1 MSESWFNSLAQIE
14 WSPEW
19 ATAATLV
26 VALIAAFVVRR
37 VVLNLLARFFDALA
51 ARSPSLEEKKRIATL
66 ARVLRHAASLT
77 LIIVAVL
84 VGLNTIGVSIAPILG
99 AAGVAGVAIGF
110 GAQSLVKDFFSGMF
124 LLLENQIRVGDVVE
138 IAGKT
143 GVVEELTLRRTK
155 LRSFDGAVHYVS
167 NGLIT
172 TVSNFSTEFAFAVA
186 DVGVSYREDLDH
198 VYSVMRATAAELR
211 TDSSFSAAI
220 VDALDIAG
228 VEQLADSAIVIRCRM
243 KTLPAEQWRV
253 RREFLKRLKLAFD
266 REGISIPYPHRMLIQ
281 EPPPVREALARD
293 QLARD
298 RDEPNQ
304 R

>member
-1 MSESWFNSLAQIE
+1 MFESWLEFFAQTE
-14 WSPEW
+14 WSPQW
-19 ATAATLV
+19 ATAATLGAV
-26 VALIAAFVVRR
+26 LIAAFVVRR
-37 VVLNLLARFFDALA
+37 VLLNVLARFFVALA
-51 ARSPSLEEKKRIATL
+51 ARSPSLEERKRIQTL

-77 LIIVAVL
+77 LIVVAVL

-138 IAGKT
+138 VAGKT

-198 VYSVMRATAAELR
+198 VYSVMRATAATLR
-211 TDSSFSAAI
+211 EDEMFRSAI
-220 VDALDIAG
+220 VDALEIAG

-253 RREFLKRLKLAFD
+253 RREFLKRLKIAFD
-266 REGISIPYPHRMLIQ
+266 REGISIPYPHRMLVQ
-281 EPPPVREALARD
+281 EPTPARG
-293 QLARD
+293 D
-298 RDEPNQ
+298 RDTLPT

>member
-1 MSESWFNSLAQIE
+1 MIESWLEYFAQTE
-14 WSPEW
+14 WSPQW

-26 VALIAAFVVRR
+26 AVLIAAFVARR
-37 VVLNLLARFFDALA
+37 VLLNVLARFFLALA
-51 ARSPSLEEKKRIATL
+51 ARSPSHEERKRIETL

-77 LIIVAVL
+77 LIVVAVL
-84 VGLNTIGVSIAPILG
+84 VGLNTVGVSIAPILG

-155 LRSFDGAVHYVS
+155 LRSFDGAVHYIS

-186 DVGVSYREDLDH
+186 DVSVSYREDLDH
-198 VYSVMRATAAELR
+198 VYAVMRSTAATLR
-211 TDSSFSAAI
+211 DDDMFRAAI
-220 VDALDIAG
+220 VDALEIAG

-243 KTLPAEQWRV
+243 KTVPAEQWRV
-253 RREFLKRLKLAFD
+253 RREFLKRLKIAFD
-266 REGISIPYPHRMLIQ
+266 REGISIPYPHRMLVQ
-281 EPPPVREALARD
+281 EQIPTRGERDTQPAR
-293 QLARD
+293 
-298 RDEPNQ
+298 
-304 R
+304 

>member
-1 MSESWFNSLAQIE
+1 MFESWLNALANTE
-14 WSPEW
+14 WSPQW
-19 ATAATLV
+19 ATAASLIGV
-26 VALIAAFVVRR
+26 LIAAFIVRSL
-37 VVLNLLARFFDALA
+37 VLKVLARFFVALS
-51 ARSPSLEEKKRIATL
+51 ARSPSIEERKRIETL

-77 LIIVAVL
+77 LIVVAVL

-138 IAGKT
+138 IAGKN

-155 LRSFDGAVHYVS
+155 LRSFDGAVHYIS

-198 VYSVMRATAAELR
+198 VFSVMRATAAELR
-211 TDSSFSAAI
+211 EDPQFSAAV

-243 KTLPAEQWRV
+243 KTVPAEQWRV
-253 RREFLKRLKLAFD
+253 RREFLKRLKIAFD
-266 REGISIPYPHRMLIQ
+266 REGISIPYPHRMLVQ
-281 EPPPVREALARD
+281 GPALP
-293 QLARD
+293 
-298 RDEPNQ
+298 DERPAAAP
-304 R
+304 RP

>member
-1 MSESWFNSLAQIE
+1 MFESWLEFFAQTE
-14 WSPEW
+14 WSPQW

-26 VALIAAFVVRR
+26 AVLVAAFVVRR
-37 VVLNLLARFFDALA
+37 VLLNVLARFFVALA
-51 ARSPSLEEKKRIATL
+51 ARSPSLEERKRIQTL

-77 LIIVAVL
+77 LIVVAVL

-138 IAGKT
+138 VAGKT

-198 VYSVMRATAAELR
+198 VYSVMRATAATLR
-211 TDSSFSAAI
+211 EDEMFRSAI

-253 RREFLKRLKLAFD
+253 RREFLKRLKIAFD
-266 REGISIPYPHRMLIQ
+266 REGISIPYPHRMLVQ
-281 EPPPVREALARD
+281 EPTPARG
-293 QLARD
+293 D
-298 RDEPNQ
+298 RDTLPT

>member
-1 MSESWFNSLAQIE
+1 MFESWLEFFAQTE
-14 WSPEW
+14 WSPQW

-26 VALIAAFVVRR
+26 AVLIAAFVVRR
-37 VVLNLLARFFDALA
+37 VLLNVIARFFVALA
-51 ARSPSLEEKKRIATL
+51 ARSPSLEERKRIQTL

-77 LIIVAVL
+77 LIVVAVL
-84 VGLNTIGVSIAPILG
+84 VGLNTLGVSIAPILG

-198 VYSVMRATAAELR
+198 VYSVMRATAATLR
-211 TDSSFSAAI
+211 EDETFRSAI
-220 VDALDIAG
+220 VDALEIAG

-253 RREFLKRLKLAFD
+253 RREFLKRLKIAFD
-266 REGISIPYPHRMLIQ
+266 REGISIPYPHRMLVQ
-281 EPPPVREALARD
+281 EQIPARGERD
-293 QLARD
+293 TQPAR
-298 RDEPNQ
+298 
-304 R
+304 

>member
-1 MSESWFNSLAQIE
+1 MLESGLEFLANTE
-14 WSPEW
+14 WSPQW

-26 VALIAAFVVRR
+26 AVLVAAFVGR
-37 VVLNLLARFFDALA
+37 NLLLKVLARFFVALA
-51 ARSPSLEEKKRIATL
+51 ARSPSLEERKRIETL

-77 LIIVAVL
+77 LIVVAVL

-186 DVGVSYREDLDH
+186 DVSVSYREDLDH
-198 VYSVMRATAAELR
+198 VYSVMRATAATLR
-211 TDSSFSAAI
+211 EDETYRASI
-220 VDALDIAG
+220 VDALEIAG
-228 VEQLADSAIVIRCRM
+228 VEQLADSAIVVRCRM
-243 KTLPAEQWRV
+243 KTVPAEQWRV
-253 RREFLKRLKLAFD
+253 RREFLKRLKIAFD
-266 REGISIPYPHRMLIQ
+266 REGISIPYPHRMLVQ
-281 EPPPVREALARD
+281 EPMPARERDTLASR
-293 QLARD
+293 
-298 RDEPNQ
+298 
-304 R
+304 

>member
-1 MSESWFNSLAQIE
+1 MIESWLEYFAQTE
-14 WSPEW
+14 WSPQW

-26 VALIAAFVVRR
+26 AVLIAAFVARR
-37 VVLNLLARFFDALA
+37 VLLNVLARFFLALA
-51 ARSPSLEEKKRIATL
+51 ARSPSHEERKRIETL

-77 LIIVAVL
+77 LIVVAVL
-84 VGLNTIGVSIAPILG
+84 VGLNTVGVSIAPILG

-155 LRSFDGAVHYVS
+155 LRSFDGAVHYIS

-186 DVGVSYREDLDH
+186 DVSVSYREDLDH
-198 VYSVMRATAAELR
+198 VYAVMRSTAATLR
-211 TDSSFSAAI
+211 DDDMFRAAI
-220 VDALDIAG
+220 VDALEIAG

-243 KTLPAEQWRV
+243 KTVPAEQWRV
-253 RREFLKRLKLAFD
+253 RREFLKRLKIAFD
-266 REGISIPYPHRMLIQ
+266 REGISIPYPHRMLVQ
-281 EPPPVREALARD
+281 EQIPARGERD
-293 QLARD
+293 TQPAR
-298 RDEPNQ
+298 
-304 R
+304 

>member
-1 MSESWFNSLAQIE
+1 MIESWLEFFAHTE
-14 WSPEW
+14 WSPQW

-26 VALIAAFVVRR
+26 AVLIAAFVVRR
-37 VVLNLLARFFDALA
+37 VLLNVLARFFVALA
-51 ARSPSLEEKKRIATL
+51 ARSPSREEQKRIETL
-66 ARVLRHAASLT
+66 ARVIRHAVSLT
-77 LIIVAVL
+77 LIVVAVL

-186 DVGVSYREDLDH
+186 DVSVSYREDLDH

-211 TDSSFSAAI
+211 EDAGFQASI
-220 VDALDIAG
+220 IDALEIAG
-228 VEQLADSAIVIRCRM
+228 VEQLADSAIVVRCRM
-243 KTLPAEQWRV
+243 KTVPAEQWKV
-253 RREFLKRLKLAFD
+253 RREFLKRLKFAFD
-266 REGISIPYPHRMLIQ
+266 REGISIPFPHRMLVQ
-281 EPPPVREALARD
+281 EPLAGREAVARG
-293 QLARD
+293 RD
-298 RDEPNQ
+298 GTPER
-304 R
+304 

>member
-1 MSESWFNSLAQIE
+1 VFESWLEFFAQTE
-14 WSPEW
+14 WSPQW
-19 ATAATLV
+19 ATAATLGAV
-26 VALIAAFVVRR
+26 LIAAFVVRR
-37 VVLNLLARFFDALA
+37 VLLNVLARFFVALA
-51 ARSPSLEEKKRIATL
+51 ARSPSLEERKRIQTL

-77 LIIVAVL
+77 LIVVAVL

-138 IAGKT
+138 VAGKT

-198 VYSVMRATAAELR
+198 VYSVMRATAATLR
-211 TDSSFSAAI
+211 EDEMFRSAI
-220 VDALDIAG
+220 VDALEIAG

-253 RREFLKRLKLAFD
+253 RREFLKRLKIAFD
-266 REGISIPYPHRMLIQ
+266 REGISIPYPHRMLVQ
-281 EPPPVREALARD
+281 EPTPARG
-293 QLARD
+293 D
-298 RDEPNQ
+298 RDTLPT

>member
-1 MSESWFNSLAQIE
+1 MIESWLEFFAQTE
-14 WSPEW
+14 WSPQW
-19 ATAATLV
+19 VTVATLIAV
-26 VALIAAFVVRR
+26 LIAAFVVRR
-37 VVLNLLARFFDALA
+37 VLLNVLARFFVALA
-51 ARSPSLEEKKRIATL
+51 ARSPSREEQKRIETL
-66 ARVLRHAASLT
+66 ARVIRHAVSLT

-99 AAGVAGVAIGF
+99 AAGVAGVAVGF

-211 TDSSFSAAI
+211 EDAGFQASI
-220 VDALDIAG
+220 IDALEIAG

-243 KTLPAEQWRV
+243 KTVPAEQWRV
-253 RREFLKRLKLAFD
+253 RREFLKRLKTAFD
-266 REGISIPYPHRMLIQ
+266 REAISIPYPHRMLVQ
-281 EPPPVREALARD
+281 EPLAVREAMTRGRD
-293 QLARD
+293 ST
-298 RDEPNQ
+298 P
-304 R
+304 

>member
-1 MSESWFNSLAQIE
+1 MFESLLEFFAHTE
-14 WSPEW
+14 WSPQW

-26 VALIAAFVVRR
+26 AVLIAAFVVRR
-37 VVLNLLARFFDALA
+37 VLLNLLARFFVALA
-51 ARSPSLEEKKRIATL
+51 ARSPALEERKRIQTL

-77 LIIVAVL
+77 LIVVAVL

-186 DVGVSYREDLDH
+186 DVSVSYREDLDH
-198 VYSVMRATAAELR
+198 VYSVMHATAATLR
-211 TDSSFSAAI
+211 EDEMFRLAI
-220 VDALDIAG
+220 VDALEIAG
-228 VEQLADSAIVIRCRM
+228 VEQLADSAIVVRCRM

-253 RREFLKRLKLAFD
+253 RREFLKRLKIAFD
-266 REGISIPYPHRMLIQ
+266 REGIRSRIRTGCWFRSQSPRAIATPCPRA
-281 EPPPVREALARD
+281 EPKSPRQA
-293 QLARD
+293 
-298 RDEPNQ
+298 
-304 R
+304 

>member
-1 MSESWFNSLAQIE
+1 MFESWLTAIATTE
-14 WSPEW
+14 WSPQW
-19 ATAATLV
+19 AMAASLIGV
-26 VALIAAFVVRR
+26 LIAAFIARS
-37 VVLNLLARFFDALA
+37 VLLKLLARFFVALA
-51 ARSPSLEEKKRIATL
+51 ARSPSLEERKRIETL
-66 ARVLRHAASLT
+66 ARVLRHAVSLT

-84 VGLNTIGVSIAPILG
+84 VGLNTVGISIAPILG

-138 IAGKT
+138 IAGKN

-155 LRSFDGAVHYVS
+155 LRSFDGAVHYIS

-172 TVSNFSTEFAFAVA
+172 TVSNFSTEFAYAVA

-198 VYSVMRATAAELR
+198 VFAVMRATAADLR
-211 TDSSFSAAI
+211 EDAGFKAAI

-243 KTLPAEQWRV
+243 KTVPAEQWRV
-253 RREFLKRLKLAFD
+253 RREFLKRLKFAFD
-266 REGISIPYPHRMLIQ
+266 REGISIPFPHRMLIQ
-281 EPPPVREALARD
+281 DSPPSPPSSREGKPRD
-293 QLARD
+293 PSPEVPR
-298 RDEPNQ
+298 
-304 R
+304 

>member
-1 MSESWFNSLAQIE
+1 VFESLLEFFAHTE
-14 WSPEW
+14 WSPQW

-26 VALIAAFVVRR
+26 AVLIAAFVVRR
-37 VVLNLLARFFDALA
+37 VLLNLLARFFVALA
-51 ARSPSLEEKKRIATL
+51 ARSPALEERKRIQTL

-77 LIIVAVL
+77 LIVVAVL
-84 VGLNTIGVSIAPILG
+84 VGLNTVGVSIAPILG

-186 DVGVSYREDLDH
+186 DVSVSYREDLDH
-198 VYSVMRATAAELR
+198 VYAVMRSTAATLR
-211 TDSSFSAAI
+211 DDDMFRAAI
-220 VDALDIAG
+220 VDALEIAG

-243 KTLPAEQWRV
+243 KTVPAEQWRV
-253 RREFLKRLKLAFD
+253 RREFLKRLKIAFD
-266 REGISIPYPHRMLIQ
+266 REGISIPYPHRMLVQ
-281 EPPPVREALARD
+281 EQIPTRGERDTQPAR
-293 QLARD
+293 
-298 RDEPNQ
+298 
-304 R
+304 

>member
-1 MSESWFNSLAQIE
+1 VFESWLEFFAQTE
-14 WSPEW
+14 WSPQW
-19 ATAATLV
+19 ATAATLGAV
-26 VALIAAFVVRR
+26 LIAAFVVRR
-37 VVLNLLARFFDALA
+37 VLLNVLARFFVALA
-51 ARSPSLEEKKRIATL
+51 ARSPSLEERKRIQTL

-77 LIIVAVL
+77 LIVVAVL

-110 GAQSLVKDFFSGMF
+110 GSQSLVKDFFSGMF

-138 IAGKT
+138 VAGKT

-198 VYSVMRATAAELR
+198 VYSVMRATAATLR
-211 TDSSFSAAI
+211 EDEMFRSAI
-220 VDALDIAG
+220 VDALEIAG

-253 RREFLKRLKLAFD
+253 RREFLKRLKIAFD
-266 REGISIPYPHRMLIQ
+266 REGISIPYPHRMLVQ
-281 EPPPVREALARD
+281 EPTPARG
-293 QLARD
+293 D
-298 RDEPNQ
+298 RDTLPT

>member
-1 MSESWFNSLAQIE
+1 MIESWLEYFAQTE
-14 WSPEW
+14 WSPQW

-26 VALIAAFVVRR
+26 AVLIAAFVARR
-37 VVLNLLARFFDALA
+37 VLLNVLARFFLALA
-51 ARSPSLEEKKRIATL
+51 ARSPSHEERKRIETL

-77 LIIVAVL
+77 LIVVAVL
-84 VGLNTIGVSIAPILG
+84 VGLNTVGVSIAPILG

-155 LRSFDGAVHYVS
+155 LRSFDGAVHYIS

-186 DVGVSYREDLDH
+186 DVSVSYREDLDH
-198 VYSVMRATAAELR
+198 VYAVMRSTAATLR
-211 TDSSFSAAI
+211 DDDMFRAAI
-220 VDALDIAG
+220 VDALEIAG

-243 KTLPAEQWRV
+243 KTVPAEQWRV
-253 RREFLKRLKLAFD
+253 RREFLKRLKIAFD
-266 REGISIPYPHRMLIQ
+266 REGISIPYPHRMLVQ
-281 EPPPVREALARD
+281 EQIPSRGERDTQPAR
-293 QLARD
+293 
-298 RDEPNQ
+298 
-304 R
+304 

>member
-1 MSESWFNSLAQIE
+1 MIESWLEFFAQTE
-14 WSPEW
+14 WSPQW
-19 ATAATLV
+19 VTAATLIAV
-26 VALIAAFVVRR
+26 LIAAFAVRR
-37 VVLNLLARFFDALA
+37 VLLNVLARFFVALA
-51 ARSPSLEEKKRIATL
+51 ARSPSREEQKRIETL
-66 ARVLRHAASLT
+66 ARVIRHAVSLT

-99 AAGVAGVAIGF
+99 AAGVAGVAVGF

-211 TDSSFSAAI
+211 EDAGFQASI
-220 VDALDIAG
+220 IDALEIAG

-243 KTLPAEQWRV
+243 KTVPAEQWRV
-253 RREFLKRLKLAFD
+253 RREFLKRLKTAFD
-266 REGISIPYPHRMLIQ
+266 REAISIPYPHRMLVQ
-281 EPPPVREALARD
+281 EPLAVREAMTRGRD
-293 QLARD
+293 ST
-298 RDEPNQ
+298 P
-304 R
+304 

>member
-1 MSESWFNSLAQIE
+1 MIESLLEYFAQTE
-14 WSPEW
+14 WSPQW

-26 VALIAAFVVRR
+26 AVLIAAFVARR
-37 VVLNLLARFFDALA
+37 VLLNVLARFFLALA
-51 ARSPSLEEKKRIATL
+51 ARSPSHEERKRIETL

-77 LIIVAVL
+77 LIVVAVL
-84 VGLNTIGVSIAPILG
+84 VGLNTVGVSIAPILG

-155 LRSFDGAVHYVS
+155 LRSFDGAVHYIS

-186 DVGVSYREDLDH
+186 DVSVSYRDDLDH
-198 VYSVMRATAAELR
+198 VYAVMRSTAATLR
-211 TDSSFSAAI
+211 DDDMFRAAI
-220 VDALDIAG
+220 VDALEIAG

-243 KTLPAEQWRV
+243 KTVPAEQWRV
-253 RREFLKRLKLAFD
+253 RREFLKRLKIAFD
-266 REGISIPYPHRMLIQ
+266 REGISIPYPHRMLVQ
-281 EPPPVREALARD
+281 EQIPARGERD
-293 QLARD
+293 TQPAR
-298 RDEPNQ
+298 
-304 R
+304 

>member
-1 MSESWFNSLAQIE
+1 VFESLLQFFAHTE
-14 WSPEW
+14 WSPQW

-26 VALIAAFVVRR
+26 AVLIAAFVVRR
-37 VVLNLLARFFDALA
+37 VLLNLLARFFVALA
-51 ARSPSLEEKKRIATL
+51 ARSPALEERKRIQTL

-77 LIIVAVL
+77 LIVVAVL

-143 GVVEELTLRRTK
+143 GVVEELTLRRIQ

-172 TVSNFSTEFAFAVA
+172 TVTNFSTEFAYAVV
-186 DVGVSYREDLDH
+186 DVSIAYKEDLDH
-198 VYSVMRATAAELR
+198 VFDVMRATAADLKASEPFTKTVIGELEILGV
-211 TDSSFSAAI
+211 DQWAESAVI
-220 VDALDIAG
+220 V
-228 VEQLADSAIVIRCRM
+228 RCRM
-243 KTLPAEQWRV
+243 KTQPLQQWAA
-253 RREFLKRLKLAFD
+253 RREYLKRLKRAFED
-266 REGISIPYPHRMLIQ
+266 AGISIPFPHRLLVQ
-281 EPPPVREALARD
+281 DNAEPRTSPPAAAVPSSASKPA
-293 QLARD
+293 
-298 RDEPNQ
+298 
-304 R
+304 

>member
-1 MSESWFNSLAQIE
+1 MFESWMTALASTE
-14 WSPEW
+14 WSPQW
-19 ATAATLV
+19 ATAASV
-26 VALIAAFVVRR
+26 IGVLIAAFVVRS
-37 VVLNLLARFFDALA
+37 VVLKLLARFFVALS
-51 ARSPSLEEKKRIATL
+51 ARSPSLEERKRIETL

-77 LIIVAVL
+77 LIVVAVL
-84 VGLNTIGVSIAPILG
+84 VGLNTLGVSIAPILG

-124 LLLENQIRVGDVVE
+124 LLLENQIRVGDIVE

-186 DVGVSYREDLDH
+186 DVSVSYREDLDH
-198 VYSVMRATAAELR
+198 VFTVMRATAASLR
-211 TDSSFSAAI
+211 DDAQFGAAI

-243 KTLPAEQWRV
+243 KTVPAEQWRI
-253 RREFLKRLKLAFD
+253 RREFLKRLKVAFD
-266 REGISIPYPHRMLIQ
+266 REGISIPYPHRMLVQ
-281 EPPPVREALARD
+281 EPAAMREGSPAGPRA
-293 QLARD
+293 
-298 RDEPNQ
+298 
-304 R
+304 

>member
-1 MSESWFNSLAQIE
+1 MFESLLEFFAHTE
-14 WSPEW
+14 WSPQW

-26 VALIAAFVVRR
+26 AVLIAAFVVRR
-37 VVLNLLARFFDALA
+37 VLLNLLARFFVALA
-51 ARSPSLEEKKRIATL
+51 ARSPALEERKRIQTL

-77 LIIVAVL
+77 LIVVAVL

-186 DVGVSYREDLDH
+186 DVSVSYREDLDH
-198 VYSVMRATAAELR
+198 VYSVMRATAATLR
-211 TDSSFSAAI
+211 EDETFRVAI
-220 VDALDIAG
+220 VDALEIAG
-228 VEQLADSAIVIRCRM
+228 VEQLADSAIVVRCRM

-253 RREFLKRLKLAFD
+253 RREFLKRLKIAFD
-266 REGISIPYPHRMLIQ
+266 REGISIPYPHRMLVQ
-281 EPPPVREALARD
+281 EPTPARG
-293 QLARD
+293 D
-298 RDEPNQ
+298 RDTLPT

>member
-1 MSESWFNSLAQIE
+1 VVESWLEYFAHTE
-14 WSPEW
+14 WSPQW
-19 ATAATLV
+19 ATAATLIAV
-26 VALIAAFVVRR
+26 LIAAFVVRR
-37 VVLNLLARFFDALA
+37 VLLNVLARFFVALA
-51 ARSPSLEEKKRIATL
+51 ARSPSREEQKRIETL
-66 ARVLRHAASLT
+66 ARVIRHAVSLT
-77 LIIVAVL
+77 LIVVAVL
-84 VGLNTIGVSIAPILG
+84 VGLNTVGVSIAPILG

-186 DVGVSYREDLDH
+186 DVSVSYREDLDH
-198 VYSVMRATAAELR
+198 VYSVMRSTAAELR
-211 TDSSFSAAI
+211 EDPGFQTAI
-220 VDALDIAG
+220 VDALEIAG

-243 KTLPAEQWRV
+243 KTVPAEQWKV

-266 REGISIPYPHRMLIQ
+266 REGISIPYPHRMLVQ
-281 EPPPVREALARD
+281 ESPIAREAVPRERD
-293 QLARD
+293 PSAGR
-298 RDEPNQ
+298 
-304 R
+304 

>member
-1 MSESWFNSLAQIE
+1 
-14 WSPEW
+14 
-19 ATAATLV
+19 
-26 VALIAAFVVRR
+26 
-37 VVLNLLARFFDALA
+37 
-51 ARSPSLEEKKRIATL
+51 
-66 ARVLRHAASLT
+66 
-77 LIIVAVL
+77 
-84 VGLNTIGVSIAPILG
+84 
-99 AAGVAGVAIGF
+99 
-110 GAQSLVKDFFSGMF
+110 MF

-198 VYSVMRATAAELR
+198 VYSVMRATAATLR
-211 TDSSFSAAI
+211 EDETFRSAI
-220 VDALDIAG
+220 VDALEIAG

-253 RREFLKRLKLAFD
+253 RREFLKRLKIAFD
-266 REGISIPYPHRMLIQ
+266 REGISIPYPHRMLVQ
-281 EPPPVREALARD
+281 EQIPARGERD
-293 QLARD
+293 TQPAR
-298 RDEPNQ
+298 
-304 R
+304 